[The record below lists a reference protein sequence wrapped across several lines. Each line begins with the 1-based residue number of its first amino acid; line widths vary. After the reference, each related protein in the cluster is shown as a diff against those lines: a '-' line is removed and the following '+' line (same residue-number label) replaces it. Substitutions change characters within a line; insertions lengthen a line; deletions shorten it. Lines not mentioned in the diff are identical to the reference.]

1 MIFLRVRRQKSR
13 RNMTVHQMPARPGRE
28 RHYGGKAM
36 AGASGQA
43 GRSEA

>member
-13 RNMTVHQMPARPGRE
+13 RNMTVHQMPARPRAALW
-28 RHYGGKAM
+28 GKAM